1 MTSIQILVA
10 SEVDAEK
17 ASRALEIL
25 GNLITNHGEKIQMD
39 LTEDDR
45 NLASS
50 FILSNRV
57 SIGTAQLD
65 TALMGEIGKAY
76 KEQYVTAKA
85 SGDIV
90 VENKMLGAMFAIKR
104 IMEMVNEPQ
113 Y

>member
-1 MTSIQILVA
+1 MTSIQILV
-10 SEVDAEK
+10 SNEVDAEK
-17 ASRALEIL
+17 AAAALEIL
-25 GNLITNHGEKIQMD
+25 GNLVTNHDEKVKME
-39 LTEDDR
+39 LSEDER
-45 NLASS
+45 NLATS

-65 TALMGEIGKAY
+65 TALMSEIGKAY

-85 SGDIV
+85 SGDTV

>member
-1 MTSIQILVA
+1 
-10 SEVDAEK
+10 
-17 ASRALEIL
+17 
-25 GNLITNHGEKIQMD
+25 
-39 LTEDDR
+39 
-45 NLASS
+45 
-50 FILSNRV
+50 
-57 SIGTAQLD
+57 
-65 TALMGEIGKAY
+65 MGEIGKAY